1 MEGFEKNLPRIQKVQ
16 RTLMKSALSAILA
29 SVLTFAMTSTAWARQ
44 GSSANSQGSNS
55 ADINVLESS
64 AQSAMKQGDYQA
76 AIQKFSELVKSS
88 PRSADFHFQ
97 LGSAYYQAGHPREA
111 VAPLRKALKLNPR
124 LAHARYL
131 LGASLAEI
139 DHCHEALPYLKQA
152 DLHVTDP
159 ELQRRIGMD
168 GVNCA
173 MELDRQTDAIDFLQ
187 RLRHRFPKDAQVLYL
202 SVHVFSDLSTRASQ
216 ALLTE
221 APDSYQVHELNA
233 EALEAQGKWEQAE
246 AEYKKVLKKKPDLPG
261 IHFLIGRLILSKPKT
276 ATTFADAKKEFEAE
290 LKVNPH
296 NAGAEFILGE
306 LALHSR
312 DYQTAIARF
321 SKAAEFDPNFPNAR
335 IELGRALL
343 SVHQPAKAIAPLEA
357 AVKLQPQNPSAHYLL
372 AMAYRGAGRKPE
384 AQKQLAAYQKATKNA
399 QQSKQQIQS
408 GILGRK
414 SPAQLT
420 EHPAPPRH

>member
-1 MEGFEKNLPRIQKVQ
+1 LPGIQKAQ
-16 RTLMKSALSAILA
+16 RILIKSASTAILA
-29 SVLTFAMTSTAWARQ
+29 SVLTLAVTSPAWTQQ
-44 GSSANSQGSNS
+44 GSSANLQGGNS
-55 ADINVLESS
+55 ADISALESS
-64 AQSAMKQGDYQA
+64 AQRAMKRGDYQA
-76 AIQKFSELVKSS
+76 AIQKYSELVKSS
-88 PRSADFHFQ
+88 PRSADFYFQ
-97 LGSAYYQAGHPREA
+97 LGSAYYQAGHPRQAISPLREA
-111 VAPLRKALKLNPR
+111 VKLNPR

-152 DLHVTDP
+152 DRHVTDP
-159 ELQRRIGMD
+159 GLQRRIGMD
-168 GVNCA
+168 GVKCS

-187 RLRHRFPKDAQVLYL
+187 RLRHRFPKNPQVLYL

-246 AEYKKVLKKKPDLPG
+246 AEYKKVLEKKPDLPG

-276 ATTFADAKKEFEAE
+276 ATTFVDAKKQFEAE

-296 NAGAEFILGE
+296 NAGAEYILGE
-306 LALHSR
+306 LALHSE
-312 DYQTAIARF
+312 DYKTAITRF
-321 SKAAEFDPNFPNAR
+321 SKAAEYDPNFPSAR

-357 AVKLQPQNPSAHYLL
+357 AVRLQPQNPSAHYLL
-372 AMAYRGAGRKPE
+372 AMAYRGAGKMPE
-384 AQKQLAAYQKATKNA
+384 AQKELAAYRKATKNA
-399 QQSKQQIQS
+399 EQNKQEIQS

-414 SPAQLT
+414 SPAQLQS
-420 EHPAPPRH
+420 HPAPPRH